1 MTKTRVTIDTNVGKI
16 ELFRNSTFPSDREFF
31 INSNDITDTQA
42 SSIRELVEQQP
53 NVRSSSWQLYKGA
66 DGAYDRFRFKFTMIN
81 ESIVDER
88 RIMSAVKKLLS
99 YITKGKKS
107 VLQDVEVGDTIQ
119 GKFKNDNTIVI
130 NLVVKEVAKDSNGA
144 IQFID
149 GVNNGVS
156 ETWTNFD
163 WFKLLENKD
172 VEIKVVKKSNTLIG
186 ADSDDFIEKLRNVK
200 EEDIVKTIRK
210 SDDSVWNEIV
220 VKSVTDRGNGD
231 FSINGIDRGQTAS
244 LYNDYWEELLRDGK
258 FNIQI
263 VKKEE
268 LQEVDVTKV
277 NDKKKTTPKTKIENK
292 TKKEGKKINGK
303 SRKK

>member
-1 MTKTRVTIDTNVGKI
+1 MTKTRVTIDTNIGKI

-99 YITKGKKS
+99 YITKKKGS
-107 VLQDVEVGDTIQ
+107 VLDDVKVGDTIQ

-149 GVNNGVS
+149 GVNNGVN

-163 WFKLLENKD
+163 WFK
-172 VEIKVVKKSNTLIG
+172 
-186 ADSDDFIEKLRNVK
+186 
-200 EEDIVKTIRK
+200 
-210 SDDSVWNEIV
+210 
-220 VKSVTDRGNGD
+220 
-231 FSINGIDRGQTAS
+231 
-244 LYNDYWEELLRDGK
+244 Y
-258 FNIQI
+258 
-263 VKKEE
+263 
-268 LQEVDVTKV
+268 
-277 NDKKKTTPKTKIENK
+277 
-292 TKKEGKKINGK
+292 
-303 SRKK
+303 